1 MNVSSITKMNSW
13 LKFLGKNFRL
23 VVCTT
28 VCAKS
33 EVMLKIVIPKEDSET
48 DDANDM
54 VEIDSR
60 SILGIGSTTFL
71 GFL

>member
-1 MNVSSITKMNSW
+1 MRQKW
-13 LKFLGKNFRL
+13 GH
-23 VVCTT
+23 
-28 VCAKS
+28 A
-33 EVMLKIVIPKEDSET
+33 KIVIPKEDSET

-71 GFL
+71 GFLWVAILMIVN